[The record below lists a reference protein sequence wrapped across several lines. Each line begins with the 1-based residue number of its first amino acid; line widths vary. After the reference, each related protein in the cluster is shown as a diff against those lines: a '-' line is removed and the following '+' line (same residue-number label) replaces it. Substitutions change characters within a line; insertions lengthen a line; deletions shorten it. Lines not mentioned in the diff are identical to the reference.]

1 MHGQDLKNPAQQK
14 IAALVRE
21 IGAQNPLQEQFAR
34 NSAAGLDGEEQEWFA
49 AYLDYCIASGHD
61 LASLAA
67 CYNLVVKDTMRE
79 QMYFQR
85 HRRYR
90 CSTYS
95 EVSDAVYQNPEYMEQ
110 YMAGLALT
118 AFLWPN
124 HRKMRKLFLRK
135 VPRER
140 GGHYLEVGPGHGF
153 HMLSAMK
160 LCAYDSFTGVDISPK
175 SIEMTRSII
184 ESGFFGR
191 WVNYQLV
198 CQDFQECEAPSG
210 KYDALVAGEVL
221 EHVEQPL
228 AFLQKVHE
236 LAAPGA
242 FIYVT
247 TAINAAAIDHI
258 YLFDSVEPVRRMT
271 EEAGLRIE
279 DEEMFPYTGLSL
291 EECVERRLPVNL
303 ALVLSA

>member
-1 MHGQDLKNPAQQK
+1 MPGQVVKNPAQQN
-14 IAALVRE
+14 IAALVQE
-21 IGAQNPLQEQFAR
+21 IGAQNPLQQQFVR
-34 NSAAGLDGEEQEWFA
+34 NSAAGLDGEERDWFG
-49 AYLDYCIASGHD
+49 AYLDYCLATGQS

-67 CYNLVVKDTMRE
+67 CYNLLVKDTMRE

-85 HRRYR
+85 HGRYR

-124 HRKMRKLFLRK
+124 HRKMRKSFLRK
-135 VPRER
+135 LPRER

-153 HMLSAMK
+153 HMMSAMRLSA
-160 LCAYDSFTGVDISPK
+160 YETFTGVDISPK
-175 SIEMTRSII
+175 SVEMTRSII

-191 WVNYQLV
+191 WENYELV
-198 CQDFQECEAPSG
+198 CQDFLECEAPPG
-210 KYDALVAGEVL
+210 KYGALVAGEVL

-228 AFLQKVHE
+228 AFLRKLHE
-236 LAAPGA
+236 LAAPDA

-247 TAINAAAIDHI
+247 TAVNAAEIDHI
-258 YLFDSVEPVRRMT
+258 YLFDSVGPVRRMT

-279 DEEMFPYTGLSL
+279 DEEGFPYTGLSL
-291 EECVERRLPVNL
+291 EECEGRRLPVNL
-303 ALVLSA
+303 ALVLGT